1 LGEIDI
7 MAIADQQPT
16 GSPFHAK
23 STGAEVLAA
32 TDLTGKLAIVTGGYS
47 GIGLETTRA
56 LAAKGARVIVPV
68 RDPAKAAGA
77 LADIGGDVTSAALDL
92 GSLASVR
99 SFAADMAA
107 SLPRLDILINNAG
120 IMACPETR
128 LGAGWEAQFA
138 TNHLGHM
145 ALTLTLMPLLQRTA
159 DARVVTLASTGHKLS
174 GIRWDDVHFTAQPY
188 DKWVAYGQSKSAN
201 ALFANALSRRLAP
214 SGGLAF
220 SVHPGG
226 IFTPLQRHLTVEET
240 TMLGWTNAD
249 GSPSDFAKQGFKTPE
264 QGCSTSL
271 WAATSP
277 LLAGKPGVY
286 CENCDIAA
294 PTDPASP
301 LARYTGANAHICDD
315 EGAER
320 LWAMSEAML
329 AEV

>member
-1 LGEIDI
+1 
-7 MAIADQQPT
+7 MAIADQQRV

-23 STGAEVLAA
+23 STGAEVLAGI
-32 TDLTGKLAIVTGGYS
+32 DLTGKVAIVTGGYS

-56 LAAKGARVIVPV
+56 LAAAGARVIVPV
-68 RDPAKAAGA
+68 RDPAKAAPT
-77 LADIGGDVTSAALDL
+77 LADVAGEVTSAALDL
-92 GSLASVR
+92 GNLASVR
-99 SFAADMAA
+99 SFAGAMAA

-128 LGAGWEAQFA
+128 LGPGWEAQFA

-145 ALTLTLMPLLQRTA
+145 ALTLGLMDLLTRTGG
-159 DARVVTLASTGHKLS
+159 ARVVALASTGHKRS

-188 DKWVAYGQSKSAN
+188 EKWDAYGQSKSAN

-220 SVHPGG
+220 GVHPGG
-226 IFTPLQRHLTVEET
+226 IFTPLQRHLAVEET

-249 GSPSDFAKQGFKTPE
+249 GSPSELAKRGFKTPE

-271 WAATSP
+271 WAATSA

-286 CENCDIAA
+286 CEDCEIAT

-301 LARYTGANAHICDD
+301 MARYSGCDAHICDD

-329 AEV
+329 AET

>member
-1 LGEIDI
+1 
-7 MAIADQQPT
+7 MAIADQQRV
-16 GSPFHAK
+16 GSPFQAK
-23 STGAEVLAA
+23 STGAEVL
-32 TDLTGKLAIVTGGYS
+32 TGIDLTGKVAIVTGGYS

-56 LAAKGARVIVPV
+56 LAGAGARVIVPV
-68 RDPAKAAGA
+68 RDPAKAGDA
-77 LADIGGDVTSAALDL
+77 LAGVTGDVATAELDL
-92 GSLASVR
+92 GNLASVR
-99 SFAADMAA
+99 AFSAAMAD
-107 SLPRLDILINNAG
+107 LPRLDILINNAG

-128 LGAGWEAQFA
+128 IGPGWEAQFA

-145 ALTLTLMPLLQRTA
+145 ALTLGLMGVLQRTEG
-159 DARVVTLASTGHKLS
+159 ARVVALASTGHKVS
-174 GIRWDDVHFTAQPY
+174 GIRWDDVHFTAERY
-188 DKWVAYGQSKSAN
+188 DKWQAYGQSKSAN

-220 SVHPGG
+220 GVHPGG

-240 TMLGWTNAD
+240 TMMGWTNAD
-249 GSPSDFAKQGFKTPE
+249 GSPSELAKRGFKTPE

-277 LLAGKPGVY
+277 LLAGKSGVY
-286 CENCDIAA
+286 CEDCEVAV

-301 LARYTGANAHICDD
+301 MARYAGANAHICDE

-329 AEV
+329 AKG

>member
-1 LGEIDI
+1 
-7 MAIADQQPT
+7 MAISDQQHV

-23 STGAEVLAA
+23 STGAEVLAGV
-32 TDLTGKLAIVTGGYS
+32 DLSGKVAIVTGGYS

-56 LAAKGARVIVPV
+56 LAGRGAQVIVPV
-68 RDPAKAAGA
+68 RDPAKAAPA
-77 LADIGGDVTSAALDL
+77 LADIAGHVESAALDL
-92 GSLASVR
+92 GNLASVR
-99 SFAADMAA
+99 QFAATMANQ
-107 SLPRLDILINNAG
+107 LTRLDILINNAG

-128 LGAGWEAQFA
+128 LGPGWESQFA

-145 ALTLTLMPLLQRTA
+145 AMTLGLMDLLRGTEG
-159 DARVVTLASTGHKLS
+159 ARVVALASTGHKVS
-174 GIRWDDVHFTAQPY
+174 GIRWDDVHFTAEPY
-188 DKWVAYGQSKSAN
+188 DKWKAYGQSKSAN

-220 SVHPGG
+220 GVHPGG

-249 GSPSDFAKQGFKTPE
+249 GSPSELAKRGFKSPE

-286 CENCDIAA
+286 CEDCEVAL

-301 LARYTGANAHICDD
+301 MARYSGCDAHIADD

-329 AEV
+329 AGA

>member
-1 LGEIDI
+1 
-7 MAIADQQPT
+7 MALADQQRV

-23 STGAEVLAA
+23 STGAEVLAGI
-32 TDLTGKLAIVTGGYS
+32 DLTGKIAIVTGGYS

-56 LAAKGARVIVPV
+56 LAAAGAKVIVPV
-68 RDPAKAAGA
+68 RDPPKAAGA
-77 LADIGGDVTSAALDL
+77 LAEVAGDVTSAALDL
-92 GSLASVR
+92 GNLASVR
-99 SFAADMAA
+99 SFADAMAA

-128 LGAGWEAQFA
+128 LGPGWEAQFA

-145 ALTLTLMPLLQRTA
+145 ALTLGLMDLLVQTTS
-159 DARVVTLASTGHKLS
+159 ARVVALSSTGHKRS
-174 GIRWDDVHFTAQPY
+174 GIRWDDVHFTAAPY
-188 DKWVAYGQSKSAN
+188 EKWDAYGQSKSAN

-220 SVHPGG
+220 GVHPGG
-226 IFTPLQRHLTVEET
+226 IFTPLQRHLAVEET

-249 GSPSDFAKQGFKTPE
+249 GSPSELAKRGFKTPE

-286 CENCDIAA
+286 CEDCEVAT

-301 LARYTGANAHICDD
+301 MARYSGCDAHICDD

-320 LWAMSEAML
+320 LWALSETML
-329 AEV
+329 AEG